1 MSEMSVLL
9 VHHNAGHLAALER
22 ILREQQANIVCATN
36 CEEAARVLRSAA
48 PPHLV
53 FTDTLLPDGC
63 CIDVLQIA
71 GKAVEPV
78 NVIVAAR
85 VADIGLYL
93 EAMENGA
100 YDFVTPD
107 FSGVDLTHVLYVAS
121 ESVLDRRESHRRL
134 ALCAGPGQIYS
145 TP

>member
-1 MSEMSVLL
+1 MSEISILL
-9 VHHNAGHLAALER
+9 VHHNAGHLLVLER
-22 ILREQQANIVCATN
+22 MLREQQADVLRATN
-36 CEEAARVLRSAA
+36 CEEGSRMLTSAT

-53 FTDTLLPDGC
+53 FTDTLLPDGGC
-63 CIDVLQIA
+63 LDVLQMA
-71 GKAVEPV
+71 SKAVQPV

-100 YDFVTPD
+100 YDFITPD
-107 FSGVDLTHVLYVAS
+107 FSGLDLTHVLRVAL

-134 ALCAGPGQIYS
+134 SLCAGPGKIYS
-145 TP
+145 AA